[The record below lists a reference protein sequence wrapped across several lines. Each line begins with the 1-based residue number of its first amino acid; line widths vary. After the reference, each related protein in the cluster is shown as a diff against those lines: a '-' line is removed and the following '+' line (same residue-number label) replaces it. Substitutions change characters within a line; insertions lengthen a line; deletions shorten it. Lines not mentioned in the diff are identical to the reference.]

1 MPIDCLREVFHAISH
16 IDVDTVKREN
26 ALLELVRSPDVPCAF
41 HRIALESKTIL
52 RAGDILV
59 GFVARESTSLDVT
72 ICDKVVCNRHSL
84 SKGEFVYA
92 LDDQFVIPLISLRFH
107 EVKVSS
113 FEHLDAI
120 YCLMNTEQRRTM
132 ALNSWYS
139 FPVGPGDGMYL
150 LYESGMCTPSLQMP
164 PVGKGKTLFELPSVG
179 RKRDFVAESKERTAI
194 LLKDLSEKTWEPSR
208 MRRWCLSH
216 EDEFAITLIGAD
228 ESASKIWLGDVLL
241 MDHFVLPDAAL
252 EFAWNRDVR
261 LRNDEGASAY
271 LSAIQTELVR
281 HGITNIVVVGDRI
294 VCGSYGEGEGLHS
307 HRDGSLQGGDLTLIV
322 YLNDVEEGGCIV
334 FDDCGVKIR
343 PKKHRCIIF
352 SVDKLHHVEP
362 VTRGRRCIIG
372 CECALAST
380 AGPTG
385 VGV

>member
-1 MPIDCLREVFHAISH
+1 MFEEVFNALSR
-16 IDVDTVKREN
+16 IDVKSVRREN
-26 ALLELVRSPDVPCAF
+26 ALLELIRSPDVPCAF
-41 HRIALESKTIL
+41 ERIALESKIIP
-52 RAGDILV
+52 RAGDIVV
-59 GFVARESTSLDVT
+59 GFVARESTSFDVT
-72 ICDKVVCNRHSL
+72 VGVKVVGNRHSL

-92 LDDQFVIPLISLRFH
+92 LDDQFVIPLICLRFH
-107 EVKVSS
+107 EVQVTS
-113 FEHLDAI
+113 FEHLDVVYA
-120 YCLMNTEQRRTM
+120 CLQHQEQRRTM
-132 ALNSWYS
+132 AQNSWYS

-150 LYESGMCTPSLQMP
+150 LYESGMCTPSLQML
-164 PVGKGKTLFELPSVG
+164 PVGNGKTLFELPSVG

-194 LLKDLSEKTWEPSR
+194 LLKEPSR
-208 MRRWCLSH
+208 MCLSH
-216 EDEFAITLIGAD
+216 EDEFAITLS
-228 ESASKIWLGDVLL
+228 EIWLGDVLL

-252 EFAWNRDVR
+252 EFAWNLRSNAFAQSANVR

-271 LSAIQTELVR
+271 LSAIQTELIR
-281 HGITNIVVVGDRI
+281 HGITNIVVVGDSI

-334 FDDCGVKIR
+334 FDDWGVKIR

-385 VGV
+385 VCL